1 MAEKTPCTGK
11 QRQRE
16 GQSLNVSVKGM
27 LTETNFYYNPPLK
40 GSTTFQNRATNGGPS
55 AKAHE
60 SRVHHTFNVQ

>member
-40 GSTTFQNRATNGGPS
+40 GSTTLQ
-55 AKAHE
+55 
-60 SRVHHTFNVQ
+60 